1 MTFGRGHPWLARVC
15 AQGNE
20 VVMVHGSNF
29 GPLGSTVFAQYST
42 VEGVWSVIDATE
54 GAVGDTQLPPVN
66 FTAATC
72 QVRAFV

>member
-1 MTFGRGHPWLARVC
+1 
-15 AQGNE
+15 
-20 VVMVHGSNF
+20 MVHGSNF

-66 FTAATC
+66 FTAANC